1 MVFDPTPIDFDCNLF
16 VRQDW
21 SYSPYGYAGLEE
33 EMPPGMPTQHGPTMT
48 MRVYVDS
55 DHAVDLVTC
64 QSRTGFIVFLN
75 NAPIYWSSKKQGSCE
90 TSTFGS
96 EFVAMK
102 QATENVRGQRF
113 KLRMMEITVNKPAF
127 VFGDN
132 QSVLA
137 NTTAPA
143 STLKKK
149 SNAITYNFVRE
160 GCARDEWQTVYI
172 NMHENVA
179 DLLTKPLPS
188 GEKRRRLIRTLLHHI

>member
-1 MVFDPTPIDFDCNLF
+1 MPTP
-16 VRQDW
+16 
-21 SYSPYGYAGLEE
+21 
-33 EMPPGMPTQHGPTMT
+33 HGPNMT

-55 DHAVDLVTC
+55 DHAGDLVTRR
-64 QSRTGFIVFLN
+64 SRTGFIVFLN

-102 QATENVRGQRF
+102 QATEYVRGLRF
-113 KLRMMEITVNKPAF
+113 KLRMMGITVNEPAF

-149 SNAITYNFVRE
+149 SNAIAYHFVRE
-160 GCARDEWQTVYI
+160 GCARDEWRTAYI
-172 NMHENVA
+172 NTHENVA

-188 GEKRRRLIRTLLHHI
+188 GEKRTRFIRMLLHHI